1 MRRDDS
7 VGQRRPSTA
16 ARVMSSARQRQLRR
30 ERQQVDRR
38 RAAREPIARETQ
50 RQQAQAALQADLQR
64 QHRRHLIAYAM
75 FALAAV
81 IAVGHFFEHWG
92 AVELMAPA
100 LQDLLIGWPM
110 AGLLAV
116 SGAMIYG
123 K

>member
-1 MRRDDS
+1 
-7 VGQRRPSTA
+7 
-16 ARVMSSARQRQLRR
+16 MSSARQRQLRR

-38 RAAREPIARETQ
+38 RTAREPIARETQ
-50 RQQAQAALQADLQR
+50 RRQAEAAIRSDFQR
-64 QHRRHLIAYAM
+64 QRRRHAIAYLLL
-75 FALAAV
+75 ALAVV
-81 IAVGHFFEHWG
+81 IAIGHFFEHWG

-116 SGAMIYG
+116 TAAIIYG